1 MTNAEFLNK
10 YHNLDQLLFAFAMRL
25 TKNRSDADDLMQET
39 ALRAFSNKDRFKT
52 GTNFKAWMT
61 TIMRNTFINN
71 YRKRRTRNNVEQSV
85 DENMEAIRKKSVV
98 NIAESTMAAEE
109 IQQIVDELDDGSRI
123 PFLMFFQGYH
133 YKEIANTMDLKMGT
147 VKSRIFFARKKIKNE
162 IQARY
167 GKQKINE
174 LLVEA

>member
-39 ALRAFSNKDRFKT
+39 VLRAFSNKDRFKT

-85 DENMEAIRKKSVV
+85 DENIEAIRKKSVV
-98 NIAESTMAAEE
+98 NAAESTLAAEE

-123 PFLMFFQGYH
+123 PFLMFFQGFH
-133 YKEIANTMDLKMGT
+133 YKEIARTMDLKMGT

-174 LLVEA
+174 LLVQA